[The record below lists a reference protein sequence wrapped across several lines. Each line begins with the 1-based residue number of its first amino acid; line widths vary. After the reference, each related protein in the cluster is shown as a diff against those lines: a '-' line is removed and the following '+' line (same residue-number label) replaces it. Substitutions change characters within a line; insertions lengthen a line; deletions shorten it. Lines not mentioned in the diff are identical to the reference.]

1 MEQRCEPLKH
11 ILPLT
16 ETERVHR
23 SRQIVNELAV
33 ARGFKVEHS
42 HDFSPAKEQ
51 IVSKQIPVNYSLR
64 EFVFLILMLVGDLV
78 IQGVDHVFEMPGH
91 AFSHPVVQFD
101 DALEAEAIFDGLFVA
116 LTEKMERG
124 QHLAGL

>member
-1 MEQRCEPLKH
+1 MEQRCEALKH

-42 HDFSPAKEQ
+42 HDLSPAKEQ
-51 IVSKQIPVNYSLR
+51 IVSKQVPVNHALG
-64 EFVFLILMLVGDLV
+64 ELVFLILILVGDVV
-78 IQGVDHVFEMPGH
+78 IQGMDHLFEMPGH
-91 AFSHPVVQFD
+91 AFSHPLVQLD
-101 DALEAEAIFDGLFVA
+101 DALEAETIFDGLFVA
-116 LTEKMERG
+116 LTEKMER
-124 QHLAGL
+124 